1 MVRNQDDASFVSWTA
16 TLHPESAVSTIDPR
30 LQNQSPWA
38 TVYRETF
45 SDVTFENMPVA
56 THVVAVDE
64 DLEGHPQQP
73 QDRISAQHD
82 QGNSPHGDIAPPSR
96 LQPWKH
102 SNLIDLILG
111 FALLFATFIWTI
123 KIEVTAIII
132 YTIAAGFHYLG
143 EEVFSANPLLLGKSI
158 CLLIA
163 SILMVVDAVLLTIS
177 VLVTELLGGVAFFLC
192 TLFGGPRSGTEW
204 HQ

>member
-1 MVRNQDDASFVSWTA
+1 MVRNQDDASFVSGTA

-38 TVYRETF
+38 TVYRETC
-45 SDVTFENMPVA
+45 SDD
-56 THVVAVDE
+56 AVDE
-64 DLEGHPQQP
+64 DLEGNPQQP

-82 QGNSPHGDIAPPSR
+82 QGSSPHGDIAPPSR

-123 KIEVTAIII
+123 KIEITAIII
-132 YTIAAGFHYLG
+132 YTLAAGFHYLG
-143 EEVFSANPLLLGKSI
+143 EEVFSATPLLLGKSI
-158 CLLIA
+158 RLLIA
-163 SILMVVDAVLLTIS
+163 STFMVVDTVVLLTVS
-177 VLVTELLGGVAFFLC
+177 VLVTVLLGGVAFFLC
-192 TLFGGPRSGTEW
+192 TLFGGPRFGTEW